1 MDTASKFFTGLVIGS
16 GVTVGGLLA
25 AGTGSLINSTISEQ
39 RDTKALE
46 TCIHAYYADKLNGIR
61 EGSPT
66 KTFLK
71 CVEVQHKDI
80 FLRIGAQYRKD
91 QPAAGQ

>member
-25 AGTGSLINSTISEQ
+25 AGAGSLVYSSVKVQN
-39 RDTKALE
+39 DNKALE
-46 TCIHAYYADKLNGIR
+46 SCIHAFYADKLNGIR

-66 KTFLK
+66 KTFLTCMEAQNK
-71 CVEVQHKDI
+71 EVFKAI
-80 FLRIGAQYRKD
+80 EEQYKNSLDR
-91 QPAAGQ
+91 GN